1 MIVTNASTMRGC
13 TPQTSQDRMSVW
25 AAGFFRMLPS
35 ERSGPTR
42 IAMPASVLPVKSEGV
57 ADWINERGQLEC
69 EDEKAENERRELDSL
84 RD

>member
-1 MIVTNASTMRGC
+1 
-13 TPQTSQDRMSVW
+13 MSVW

-57 ADWINERGQLEC
+57 ADWINECGQLEC
-69 EDEKAENERRELDSL
+69 EDEQAEN
-84 RD
+84 